1 MLIRVQLESVIDE
14 VLKTGNVQSLHEYL
28 KGDKPESS
36 PINCSQQFL
45 TKLDQFVN
53 RVSCNLASL
62 PTFLCHPLLLN
73 CTSTVCVR
81 VYSREMA
88 CLQI

>member
-14 VLKTGNVQSLHEYL
+14 VLKTGHVQSLHEYL
-28 KGDKPESS
+28 EGDKPESS

-62 PTFLCHPLLLN
+62 PTFLSHPLLLN

>member
-28 KGDKPESS
+28 EGDKPESS
-36 PINCSQQFL
+36 PINCSLQFL

-62 PTFLCHPLLLN
+62 PTFLSHPLLLN

-88 CLQI
+88 